1 METTT
6 IILIIAICAIAFM
19 IYLRFY
25 KKVDDSIKTE
35 ARQKKEDVYYS
46 PTSEDTINNE
56 KENKEYDMPEE
67 ETTMIIT
74 EDEIEEENKEYD
86 TPDEEITRFI
96 PDEEIAQKSDEH
108 EKEIIRI
115 NNYFILDGIKNLT
128 GTDFFNLQENI
139 ILDSNS
145 DHADLYTDIHQIFQI
160 SEKRFLAIT
169 DLPDE
174 KMQGKE
180 EKEKT
185 LKGILGIIE
194 CRNNFGHGRLELNKG
209 RKEEELNTDWYSPV
223 KEIIIGK
230 HLLQIK
236 TNNDLAAFEPLC
248 HEIEKLDKDYVVYI
262 SGNFVYIRIYR
273 PASLVDIKTMMDIL
287 TNFQQ

>member
-6 IILIIAICAIAFM
+6 IILIVAAGAIIIM

-25 KKVDDSIKTE
+25 KKVDESITPEDKQ
-35 ARQKKEDVYYS
+35 RKEDVYNS
-46 PTSEDTINNE
+46 PASEDTINNE

-74 EDEIEEENKEYD
+74 EEEIEEVNKEYE
-86 TPDEEITRFI
+86 TPEEEITRVI
-96 PDEEIAQKSDEH
+96 PEEEIEQNSDEH
-108 EKEIIRI
+108 EKEMMRI
-115 NNYFILDGIKNLT
+115 YNYFIRNGIKNLT
-128 GTDFFNLQENI
+128 GNDFFNIQENI
-139 ILDSNS
+139 ILESNS

-160 SEKRFLAIT
+160 TENSYVAIT

-174 KMQGKE
+174 KIQVE
-180 EKEKT
+180 DQKEKT

-194 CRNNFGHGRLELNKG
+194 CRNNLGYGCIELSEGK
-209 RKEEELNTDWYSPV
+209 KEEELNTDWYSPV
-223 KEIIIGK
+223 KEIIVGK
-230 HLLQIK
+230 HFLQVK
-236 TNNDLAAFEPLC
+236 SNNELASFEPLC
-248 HEIEKLDKDYVVYI
+248 HEIEKLHKDYVVYI
-262 SGNFVYIRIYR
+262 NGNLVYIRIFR